1 MNLMT
6 VFSVVLIGAIASL
19 VLRAATPEYA
29 SAVCIL
35 AGVLAVLALLPPM
48 RQLLDFTQDFM
59 AASGFTPDASAVI
72 LKAIGTGYLAQFVC
86 ELCESAGVRSLATKI
101 ELAEKIYVVLL
112 SIPLLKDLLDLVQ
125 GAVSV

>member
-6 VFSVVLIGAIASL
+6 VFSVVLIGVIASV

-35 AGVLAVLALLPPM
+35 AGILTILVLLPQM
-48 RQLLDFTQDFM
+48 SDLLDFTREFM
-59 AASGFTPDASAVI
+59 TVSGFTPDASAVV

-86 ELCESAGVRSLATKI
+86 ELCESVGAQSLASKV

-112 SIPLLKDLLDLVQ
+112 SIPLLKDLLELAQ
-125 GAVSV
+125 KAVTM